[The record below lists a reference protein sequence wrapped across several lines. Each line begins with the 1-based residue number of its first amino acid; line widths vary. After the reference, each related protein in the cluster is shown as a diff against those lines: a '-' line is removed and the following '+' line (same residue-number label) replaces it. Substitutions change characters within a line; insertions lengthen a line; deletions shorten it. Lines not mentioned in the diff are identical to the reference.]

1 MTPKA
6 GKPAKQAWTKGLQA
20 SVKVGRKGWG
30 VSESRG
36 KVRLKVRLPHY
47 NDSEV
52 LPIEW
57 NPRQQADV
65 LQLIGRVYQELHPN
79 YDKSL
84 AAAIKKVLGSSD
96 KHFEKALLPWGEII
110 ADLKQFLMEHKNK
123 ITEKTYQTNYG
134 IYFCEALI
142 LLKSDN
148 HPENGA
154 DLLRQ
159 LLELK
164 RYSKKP
170 GKNFGQLLKRWADLD
185 NSRAY
190 CCSAIK
196 LLMEH
201 AVEEGGQPAAWKLTN
216 VQYNNLRGASAA
228 PSEKAALD
236 DDEILDL
243 ITAIDARNPRW
254 ANVLRL
260 LAAYGLRGEEIGHLT
275 ALKNPQGEWQL
286 KCSKGKVSASRGRKK
301 QNPPRW
307 LVPLP
312 LVDRAGSCVEWDLVE
327 QIAHG
332 QLQLPINR
340 QGEQVKIN
348 GASIGKFLRNQPEW
362 QAIIEKKAAQGELLK
377 PYAFRDSY
385 SVRGHAYGISDQH
398 LSPAMG
404 HSVAVHNR
412 SYRRSTYKTM
422 MEAFARA
429 ASAEDS

>member
-1 MTPKA
+1 MTSITR
-6 GKPAKQAWTKGLQA
+6 KPAKQAWTKGLQA

-30 VSESRG
+30 VSEARG

-47 NDSEV
+47 RDSEV

-57 NPRQQADV
+57 NHRQQADV

-84 AAAIKKVLGSSD
+84 ASVIKKVLGSSD
-96 KHFEKALLPWGEII
+96 KHFEKVVLPWEEII
-110 ADLKQFLMEHKNK
+110 AELKQFLMEHKNK

-134 IYFCEALI
+134 IYFHEALN
-142 LLKSDN
+142 LLNADN

-201 AVEEGGQPAAWKLTN
+201 AVEEGCKPAAWKLTN
-216 VQYNNLRGASAA
+216 VQYNNLRGASSVQ
-228 PSEKAALD
+228 SEKAALD

-243 ITAIDARNPRW
+243 ITAIETRNPRW

-260 LAAYGLRGEEIGHLT
+260 LAAYGLRGEEIGHLA

-286 KCSKGKVSASRGRKK
+286 KCTKGKVSASRGRKK

-312 LVDRAGSCVEWDLVE
+312 LIDRAGSCVKWDLVE
-327 QIAHG
+327 QIAYG
-332 QLQLPINR
+332 QLQLPVNR
-340 QGEQVKIN
+340 NGEQVKIN
-348 GASIGKFLRNQPEW
+348 GASIGKFIRNQPEW
-362 QAIIEKKAAQGELLK
+362 QTMVQIKAAQGEHLK

-412 SYRRSTYKTM
+412 SYLRSTYKTM
-422 MEAFARA
+422 MDAFSRA
-429 ASAEDS
+429 ASANDS